1 MAGLVGTLCAGF
13 STSQRM
19 IDFSHHPQVHLP
31 EKTWPYLVV
40 KSPGS
45 EALFDNWK
53 WLSGDQ
59 AMARDTIVI
68 LPLLPLSPCPSPLS
82 IDNRPIKLPLPLIK

>member
-40 KSPGS
+40 NSPGS
-45 EALFDNWK
+45 EALFD
-53 WLSGDQ
+53 
-59 AMARDTIVI
+59 
-68 LPLLPLSPCPSPLS
+68 
-82 IDNRPIKLPLPLIK
+82 